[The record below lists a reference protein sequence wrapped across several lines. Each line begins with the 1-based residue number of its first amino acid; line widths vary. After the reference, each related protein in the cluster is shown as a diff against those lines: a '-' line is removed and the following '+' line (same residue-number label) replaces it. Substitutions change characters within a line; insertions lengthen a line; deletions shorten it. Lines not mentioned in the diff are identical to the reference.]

1 LSDLFRF
8 KSRRM
13 SYEKLFYIMVD
24 IDLIDIDQSD
34 CLSNYIKYLRLVVF
48 LLNNSISYML

>member
-1 LSDLFRF
+1 
-8 KSRRM
+8 M